1 MHRYLIKMCI
11 MRGAKLPSFYK
22 NMIFK
27 EKVEALVS
35 QGIAEKPAIFLID
48 LTISESQKITIIL
61 DGDLGVTLQDC
72 IDVSRVIDNNLDR
85 EEHDYSLEVA
95 SAGVSTPLKLVRQYK
110 KNIGRVLKV
119 KTVTDK
125 FEAKLDNA
133 NDDFITLTW
142 TAREPKKIGK
152 GKETVVK
159 KAEIP
164 YTDIKE
170 ATVIITF

>member
-1 MHRYLIKMCI
+1 

-27 EKVEALVS
+27 EKVETLVN
-35 QGIAEKPAIFLID
+35 QVLAEKSAVFLID
-48 LTISESQKITIIL
+48 LKISDSQKITVTL
-61 DGDLGVTLQDC
+61 DGDNGVSLQDC
-72 IDVSRVIDNNLDR
+72 IDMSRAIENDLDR

-119 KTVTDK
+119 KTVTETI
-125 FEAKLDNA
+125 EAKLENV

-142 TAREPKKIGK
+142 SAREPKKIGK
-152 GKETVVK
+152 GKETVEK

-164 YTDIKE
+164 YSDIKE
-170 ATVIITF
+170 AIVTIIF